1 MLYGS
6 RLTDMETCYKVMR
19 TDVARAL
26 RLTANRFD
34 IEPEVTAKL
43 LRKGYRVVE
52 RPVRFMPRSR
62 AQGKKIGWRDAVQAV
77 GVLCRCRFARS

>member
-26 RLTANRFD
+26 RLEANRF
-34 IEPEVTAKL
+34 
-43 LRKGYRVVE
+43 E
-52 RPVRFMPRSR
+52 RATISWNDRYGLNHEAALKARRSAGATVSR
-62 AQGKKIGWRDAVQAV
+62 
-77 GVLCRCRFARS
+77 RSSCSQD